1 MRVALLGTGKMGA
14 AIARRL
20 AAAGFELVLWNRTR
34 ERAEAVGVGSVAS
47 TAADAAA
54 GAKVV
59 LSILF
64 GPNSVRE
71 VYGRLNP
78 KPGQVFV
85 EMSTAG
91 PDVLDELAAGLSPV
105 GAELLAAPILGTT
118 LAIDQAAAIILVGGE
133 PAAFER
139 VKQVLEAFGQPEHV
153 GDRRQAATLKLL
165 NNAMLGTASLAAAE
179 LMATAARAG
188 VDPEAAFTFLS
199 RMMPYLQARRRGYL
213 QHSHENP
220 TFELAGMVKDLELA
234 QDLGHKA
241 GAAVPVVSL
250 ARELYALAEPEH
262 GREEM
267 TAVIEMYSK

>member
-34 ERAEAVGVGSVAS
+34 ERAEAVGLGTVAT
-47 TAADAAA
+47 TAAEAAA
-54 GAKVV
+54 AVEVV

-64 GPNSVRE
+64 GPEAARE
-71 VYGRLNP
+71 VYGSLHP
-78 KPGQVFV
+78 QPGQVFV

-91 PDVLDELAAGLSPV
+91 PDVLDELAGRLSQAG
-105 GAELLAAPILGTT
+105 ADLLAAPIVGTT
-118 LAIDQAAAIILVGGE
+118 LVIEQSAAMILVGGDL
-133 PAAFER
+133 AAFER
-139 VKQVLEAFGQPEHV
+139 VRPILQAFGRPEHV
-153 GDRRQAATLKLL
+153 GDRRQAAILKLI
-165 NNAMLGTASLAAAE
+165 NNAMFGTASLLAAE
-179 LMATAARAG
+179 LMAAATRAG
-188 VDPEAAFTFLS
+188 VDPEAAFRILS
-199 RMMPYLQARRRGYL
+199 RTMPYLEARRRGYL

-220 TFELAGMVKDLELA
+220 MFELAGMVKDLELA
-234 QDLGHKA
+234 QDLGHRA

-267 TAVIEMYSK
+267 TAVIEIYSK